1 MELKETDAEFF
12 HIVPPFKGDFV
23 QDDISNERGGY
34 AIIALLYTLS
44 HLMFTI
50 L

>member
-12 HIVPPFKGDFV
+12 HIVPPFKDDFV
-23 QDDISNERGGY
+23 QDDTSNERGGF

-44 HLMFTI
+44 HLMLMVI
-50 L
+50 